1 MEPITTTITAV
12 VSQIKLW
19 SGLLGKWKTERQEK
33 LAKMAL
39 SDVELIDSYVQQGR
53 LKELYDCYKDTSG
66 WPQTEARQYLNLV
79 IEEIMSIEP
88 QALLGAEAMSWET
101 FQQKLGYGLRG
112 AIEIPSASTGEV
124 KEVEKQQSI
133 TKTAESISSS
143 PLNLIQKYWYIIP
156 IILIPLVIWYCKKK
170 GNPCKLR

>member
-12 VSQIKLW
+12 VSQVKLW

-33 LAKMAL
+33 LAQMAL
-39 SDVELIDSYVQQGR
+39 SDVELIDSYVEQGR

-66 WPQTEARQYLNLV
+66 WPQTEAREYLNLV
-79 IEEIMSIEP
+79 IEEIMDISP

-112 AIEIPSASTGEV
+112 AIEIPSVSTGEV
-124 KEVEKQQSI
+124 KEVEKQQTI
-133 TKTAESISSS
+133 TKAAESIASS
-143 PLNLIQKYWYIIP
+143 PLNMIQKYWYLIP
-156 IILIPLVIWYCKKK
+156 IILIPLIYFLSKRKFK
-170 GNPCKLR
+170 FR